1 MPRKKLNKTKIKRD
15 LSGAMG
21 RIYNL
26 MVDKIG
32 HPDSNVPMSVSKLLE
47 IHKAVS
53 SAWKRVK

>member
-1 MPRKKLNKTKIKRD
+1 MPKKKLTKAQVKRD
-15 LSGAMG
+15 LNGAMS

-32 HPDSNVPMSVSKLLE
+32 HPDSTVPMSVSKLLDL
-47 IHKAVS
+47 HKAVS